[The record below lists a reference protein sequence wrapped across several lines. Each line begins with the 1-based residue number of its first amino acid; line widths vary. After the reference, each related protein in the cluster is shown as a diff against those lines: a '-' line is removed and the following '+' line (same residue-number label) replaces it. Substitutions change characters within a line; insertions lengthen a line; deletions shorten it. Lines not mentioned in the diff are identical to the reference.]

1 MSDKPKVCVAIHIE
15 DDLKAKISD
24 VCDMHV
30 VSSNDELM
38 ATVGDAEGVLGSP
51 RIKADAAF
59 FDAAPELRVFSTCS
73 VGYDP
78 VDVPEATSRGI
89 VVCHTPGVLNNAVAN
104 LTQGMVFAL
113 ALRLFPNEAH
123 VRGGGWGRR
132 EQAPPLGN
140 DIQGKTFGVIG
151 FGRIGQEVTR
161 RMQALGMRT
170 LWYDVFD
177 TPHESAPESEY
188 RPLNDLLAESDYVSL
203 HTNLDASSRHLMS
216 TDAFSRMKSTAF
228 LINAARGGLVDQK
241 ALAHALETDQ
251 IAGAALDVVDP
262 EPPEVDDP
270 FVRLPNLI
278 CFPHIGSATEE
289 TRRAMREL
297 AVQNT
302 LDVLA
307 GKRPPAPVNPEV
319 MDR

>member
-1 MSDKPKVCVAIHIE
+1 VSDKPKVVVSIAIE
-15 DDLKAKISD
+15 DDLKEKISA
-24 VCDMHV
+24 VCDMHT
-30 VSSNDELM
+30 VSSHDELL

-51 RIKADAAF
+51 RNRADAAY
-59 FDAAPELRVFSTCS
+59 FDSAPNLKVHSTCS
-73 VGYDP
+73 VGFDAI
-78 VDVPEATSRGI
+78 DVSAATEHG
-89 VVCHTPGVLNNAVAN
+89 VVICHTPGVLNNAVAN

-123 VRGGGWGRR
+123 VRSGKWGRR

-140 DIQGKTFGVIG
+140 DIQGKTFGVVG

-161 RMQALGMRT
+161 RMQALNMRT
-170 LWYDVFD
+170 LWYDVYD

-188 RPLNDLLAESDYVSL
+188 RSLNDLLAESDYVSL
-203 HTNLDASSRHLMS
+203 HTNLDENSRHLMNA
-216 TDAFSRMKSTAF
+216 DAFGRMKSTAF
-228 LINAARGGLVDQK
+228 LINTARGGLVDQK
-241 ALAHALETDQ
+241 ALQHALETGQ

-262 EPPEVDDP
+262 EPPAENDP
-270 FVRLPNLI
+270 FVQLPNLI

-297 AVQNT
+297 AVENT
-302 LDVLA
+302 LNVLA

-319 MDR
+319 LDS